1 MTDKQQRAIQF
12 ACDILFL
19 CKKDV
24 DSVDDT
30 DIKHGFECANKLIDS
45 AIEGL
50 ECLYE

>member
-24 DSVDDT
+24 DAVDDPE
-30 DIKHGFECANKLIDS
+30 IKHGFNCANKLIDE

-50 ECLYE
+50 ESLYE